1 MKEITDYGKVFET
14 LVQKTQDYL
23 VRNNINCMV
32 LGISGGIDSTVVAA
46 ICHEVFMRTDI
57 PLIGT
62 SLPTKFNKEAEIT
75 TADLVGRAFCNNYKE
90 IPIMYPY
97 SAFLDFLEAAG
108 DATTPIS
115 NGNIQARL
123 RMMYLYNL
131 ASIHKGIVMDTDN
144 LTENNLGY
152 FTIHGDVGDFNP
164 IGCLWK
170 TEVFKLAEYLIKHY
184 DLFSQGVGIGDKDS
198 IKNREL
204 IEYTYKCDAIKAS
217 LALKPTAGLGITNND
232 LEEIGAES
240 YEQVDSILQEIL
252 AWKWLSLEKQGDVY
266 DSIWDMRNAF
276 LEEQQMLDTPIK
288 VIMAVTDRHFKSE
301 FKRKQLPIKIT
312 REEIV

>member
-1 MKEITDYGKVFET
+1 MKEITDYDKVFET
-14 LVQKTQDYL
+14 LVQKTQDYV
-23 VRNNINCMV
+23 VRNNLNCMV

-46 ICHEVFMRTDI
+46 ICSEVSERTDI

-62 SLPTKFNKEAEIT
+62 SLPTKFNKEVEIT
-75 TADLVGRAFCNNYKE
+75 TADLVGNAFCSDYKE

-97 SAFLDFLEAAG
+97 DAFLDFLEAAG
-108 DATTPIS
+108 DSTTPIS

-164 IGCLWK
+164 IGGLWK
-170 TEVFKLAEYLIKHY
+170 TEVFKLAEYLMDFYRMTGQI
-184 DLFSQGVGIGDKDS
+184 DKCIAVFNS
-198 IKNREL
+198 W
-204 IEYTYKCDAIKAS
+204 S
-217 LALKPTAGLGITNND
+217 LKPTAGLGITDSD
-232 LEEIGAES
+232 LDEIGAES
-240 YEQVDSILQEIL
+240 YDQVDSILQEIL
-252 AWKWLSLEKQGDVY
+252 AWKWLSSERGEVY

-288 VIMAVTDRHFKSE
+288 IIMAVTDRHFKSE

>member
-75 TADLVGRAFCNNYKE
+75 TADLVGKAFCNDYKE

-164 IGCLWK
+164 IGGLWK
-170 TEVFKLAEYLIKHY
+170 TEVFELAAWLVSDYYKQYTFDNPE
-184 DLFSQGVGIGDKDS
+184 KDS
-198 IKNREL
+198 KVFAK
-204 IEYTYKCDAIKAS
+204 TQAIMES
-217 LALKPTAGLGITNND
+217 LKLKPTAGLGITDSD
-232 LEEIGAES
+232 LDEIGAES
-240 YEQVDSILQEIL
+240 YDQVDSILQEIL
-252 AWKWLSLEKQGDVY
+252 AWKWLSLEKRGDTY
-266 DSIWDMRNAF
+266 DSIWDMRDAF

-288 VIMAVTDRHFKSE
+288 VIIAVTDRHFKSE

>member
-1 MKEITDYGKVFET
+1 MKEITDYDKVFET
-14 LVQKTQDYL
+14 LVQKTQDYV
-23 VRNNINCMV
+23 VRNNLNCMV

-46 ICHEVFMRTDI
+46 ICSEVSERTDI

-62 SLPTKFNKEAEIT
+62 SLPTKFNKEVEIT
-75 TADLVGRAFCNNYKE
+75 TADLVGKAFCNDYKE

-108 DATTPIS
+108 DSTTPIS

-164 IGCLWK
+164 IGGLWK
-170 TEVFKLAEYLIKHY
+170 TEVFKLAEYLMDFYRMTGQIDK
-184 DLFSQGVGIGDKDS
+184 GIAVFNS
-198 IKNREL
+198 W
-204 IEYTYKCDAIKAS
+204 S
-217 LALKPTAGLGITNND
+217 LKPTAGLGITDSD
-232 LEEIGAES
+232 LDEIGAES
-240 YEQVDSILQEIL
+240 YEQVDGILQEIL
-252 AWKWLSLEKQGDVY
+252 AWKWLSSERGETY

-288 VIMAVTDRHFKSE
+288 VIIAVTDRHFKSE